1 MITGKQLCLSDK
13 ILIDNQHKSRLK
25 NHPHSTKAKARV
37 QKYHHSADIAVGSLV
52 YIINDG
58 DKTQSREKYI
68 VTSIN
73 DEWCQIRKLSHNQFR
88 TKVYDMKLSEVFP
101 VTKQAG
107 STEMNVVIESDT
119 DSSDYESVVVPVKNE
134 QNIDSDENEN
144 PDPLRRSTRERRR
157 PDYYNNPVSDF

>member
-52 YIINDG
+52 YI
-58 DKTQSREKYI
+58 

-107 STEMNVVIESDT
+107 STERNVVIESDT

-144 PDPLRRSTRERRR
+144 PDPLRKSTRERRR